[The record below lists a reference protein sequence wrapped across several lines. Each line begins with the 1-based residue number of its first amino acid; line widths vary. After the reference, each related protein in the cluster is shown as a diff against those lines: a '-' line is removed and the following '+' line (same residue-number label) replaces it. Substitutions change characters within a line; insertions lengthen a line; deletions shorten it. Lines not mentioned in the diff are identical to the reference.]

1 MFWQTIW
8 QCYVFQLHAV
18 AFSSMKNSHQ
28 SFELRTVRVSI
39 LVLHLYAR
47 PIIRS
52 KDVGEGSGQ
61 QTYFALDYNTN
72 VKKSGGHTQNCIPC
86 WYEFVYPE
94 CRKPR
99 PRECVEICSYTYT
112 LKIVFDPGIFSQTS
126 KPNADFMQI
135 LFLPVITGINKEWPM
150 HVRPLGITV

>member
-1 MFWQTIW
+1 MVDDVLTDH
-8 QCYVFQLHAV
+8 LAV
-18 AFSSMKNSHQ
+18 LRFPAW
-28 SFELRTVRVSI
+28 RTVI
-39 LVLHLYAR
+39 KVLSWEQLEFLSWFYICMQGR
-47 PIIRS
+47 LSVP
-52 KDVGEGSGQ
+52 KMEGSGE

-112 LKIVFDPGIFSQTS
+112 LKIVFDPGISVSQTS